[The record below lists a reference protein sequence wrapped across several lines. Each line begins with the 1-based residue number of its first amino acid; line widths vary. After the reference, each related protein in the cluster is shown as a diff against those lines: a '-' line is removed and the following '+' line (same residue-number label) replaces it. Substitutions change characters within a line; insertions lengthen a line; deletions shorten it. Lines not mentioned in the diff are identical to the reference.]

1 MLLQAEAPQ
10 EKHRYSKAAS
20 LILLVVGALGCASCY
35 VMRGSS
41 SSTALHRHL
50 LSLPAAEPHHI
61 CVTGSRAHEMMESY
75 VLPNGHKLAEYKM
88 ESSLDPENECTVHD
102 YAVGHTLFLVADNIK
117 DRCAARWKAHSS
129 TCDVLVHAHAGS
141 DCNEMFKLRMV
152 TDQCEAPLL
161 VYQADEALLKCY
173 GAKVQQAIMQGT
185 MPLGIECTQ
194 AHQADDIESAIQKA
208 LAKTSPAARKKFRHI
223 PLVKDQGAFGIA
235 AKLRHHLHHGKAR
248 SLDLTLEFLK
258 KTQGLVAD
266 NQALAL
272 LQRLDA
278 KGRRL
283 DGGDGTD
290 APDQKSIV
298 VDNGSGTVKAGFAG
312 EDAPSAIF
320 PSIVGKER
328 HKGVMVGMGQKD
340 IYVGDEANSKR
351 GVLKIEYPIVHG
363 IVQNWEDM
371 ELIWRHTF
379 SNSLRI
385 DPREVLGILLTEP
398 PLNPLA
404 NREKM
409 GKMMF
414 DEFQFK
420 GVYISTQAVLA
431 LYAAGQT
438 TGLIL
443 DSGDGVT
450 HTVPIYEGYALP
462 HAVQRMDTAGHDLT
476 DQMAVQLLKSNGHVK
491 LQNSAEMEICKDLKE
506 KLGYVALDIDAA
518 EKAAE
523 EGVVA
528 EADANGMV
536 AEEDGKYPLVKP
548 FTLPDGQVM
557 QVGAERF
564 RVPEI
569 IFQPKLM
576 SLDQPG
582 VVDLA
587 FDSMMTTDVDIRK
600 FLAASIYLTG
610 GTTMFKNFPER
621 VEKDFNAL
629 WIKKGSTLRC
639 SIKDE
644 ATRKYSVWLGGS
656 ILASLNSFQQFWIK
670 QSEYV
675 ESGDSVFIPPQ

>member
-1 MLLQAEAPQ
+1 
-10 EKHRYSKAAS
+10 
-20 LILLVVGALGCASCY
+20 
-35 VMRGSS
+35 
-41 SSTALHRHL
+41 
-50 LSLPAAEPHHI
+50 
-61 CVTGSRAHEMMESY
+61 
-75 VLPNGHKLAEYKM
+75 
-88 ESSLDPENECTVHD
+88 
-102 YAVGHTLFLVADNIK
+102 
-117 DRCAARWKAHSS
+117 
-129 TCDVLVHAHAGS
+129 
-141 DCNEMFKLRMV
+141 
-152 TDQCEAPLL
+152 
-161 VYQADEALLKCY
+161 
-173 GAKVQQAIMQGT
+173 
-185 MPLGIECTQ
+185 
-194 AHQADDIESAIQKA
+194 
-208 LAKTSPAARKKFRHI
+208 
-223 PLVKDQGAFGIA
+223 
-235 AKLRHHLHHGKAR
+235 
-248 SLDLTLEFLK
+248 
-258 KTQGLVAD
+258 
-266 NQALAL
+266 
-272 LQRLDA
+272 
-278 KGRRL
+278 
-283 DGGDGTD
+283 
-290 APDQKSIV
+290 
-298 VDNGSGTVKAGFAG
+298 
-312 EDAPSAIF
+312 
-320 PSIVGKER
+320 
-328 HKGVMVGMGQKD
+328 
-340 IYVGDEANSKR
+340 
-351 GVLKIEYPIVHG
+351 
-363 IVQNWEDM
+363 
-371 ELIWRHTF
+371 
-379 SNSLRI
+379 
-385 DPREVLGILLTEP
+385 
-398 PLNPLA
+398 
-404 NREKM
+404 
-409 GKMMF
+409 
-414 DEFQFK
+414 
-420 GVYISTQAVLA
+420 
-431 LYAAGQT
+431 
-438 TGLIL
+438 
-443 DSGDGVT
+443 
-450 HTVPIYEGYALP
+450 
-462 HAVQRMDTAGHDLT
+462 MDTAGHDLT